1 MEFHLPSNMLHSFFQ
16 RKYLDRTGSN
26 IASANY
32 SEEITFEQMLITDNL
47 NWQDFLIVD
56 RQVTETAL
64 RRQRMDL
71 LALRR
76 IDKDRFQ
83 LLVIEVNL
91 GNNPELCRKVADQVE
106 SYERHINQHFEKWKG
121 SESKILMGV
130 QDGLYGREDQ

>member
-1 MEFHLPSNMLHSFFQ
+1 MGIDRGDYLEFHLPSNMLHSFFQ
-16 RKYLDRTGSN
+16 RKYLDRIGSN

-76 IDKDRFQ
+76 VDQDRFQ

-91 GNNPELCRKVADQVE
+91 G
-106 SYERHINQHFEKWKG
+106 HHNQTTPFSTTG
-121 SESKILMGV
+121 NRRISFL
-130 QDGLYGREDQ
+130 